1 MVENNKKMKRRKKN
15 IVKINLI
22 PENSQHR
29 QPGVYIH
36 YHEGQVQ
43 YVGETV
49 NVFDGRPF
57 RASRNQPVDNVRWLR
72 ASNNDGLRKKWE
84 AYLVCK
90 LKPARQNVRQYEGK
104 ASRVGYSISQEDMR
118 ERYREEQRKFTRKI
132 IKNLR
137 SALYDYSVSQKGYI
151 PLDKLQI
158 HQRCKNA
165 YYNSITI
172 TNKIGQNE
180 DKMTLWHNNVL
191 FNYAIKKRREIENT
205 LFGPIKN
212 G

>member
-1 MVENNKKMKRRKKN
+1 MKRSKRN
-15 IVKINLI
+15 IVRINLI
-22 PENSQHR
+22 PKNPQHR
-29 QPGVYIH
+29 QPGIYIH
-36 YHEGQVQ
+36 YYEGKVQ

-57 RASRNQPVDNVRWLR
+57 RASRSEPVDKIRWLR
-72 ASNNDGLRKKWE
+72 AAHNDSLRKKWE

-90 LKPARQNVRQYEGK
+90 LKPARQNVRQYEGA
-104 ASRVGYSISQEDMR
+104 ASRAGYVITQKEMR
-118 ERYREEQRKFTRKI
+118 KRYKEEQRKFTRRI

-151 PLDKLQI
+151 PLNKGQI
-158 HQRCKNA
+158 HQRCKDA

-172 TNKIGQNE
+172 TNKIMNNE
-180 DKMTLWHNNVL
+180 DKMPLWHNNVL

-205 LFGPIKN
+205 LFGPLDEKK
-212 G
+212 